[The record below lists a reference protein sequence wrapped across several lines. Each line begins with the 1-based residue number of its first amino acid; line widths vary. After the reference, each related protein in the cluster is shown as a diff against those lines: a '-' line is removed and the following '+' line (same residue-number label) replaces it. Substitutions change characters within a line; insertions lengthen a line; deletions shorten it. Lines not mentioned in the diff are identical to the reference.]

1 MKIAILGY
9 GKMGGWLA
17 AGFCREHPVGVYE
30 TDREKRVCSRQEPGE
45 IQFLPALEDLR
56 AFQPDILINA
66 VNLERTIDAF
76 IEAHPYIPQSC
87 ILADV
92 ASIKG
97 NIPVFYAKSSRR
109 FVSVHPMFGPTFG
122 DLKRLKK
129 ENAVIIKES
138 DPGGAKFFRKFF
150 RRLGVKIYEYSFWEH
165 DQMMAYS
172 LTIPFASTLVFAAC
186 MSDKAVPGTTFSK
199 HREIARGL
207 LSEDDHL
214 LAEIL
219 FNPHS
224 QPHLEKIASR
234 LEFLQEIIREKNHAG
249 ASKFFEGLRKNIE

>member
-9 GKMGGWLA
+9 GKMGSWLA
-17 AGFCREHPVGVYE
+17 GCFCGEHRIAVYE
-30 TDREKRVCSRQEPGE
+30 ENAEMRVHPCGE
-45 IQFLPALEDLR
+45 RSEVVFLRDLEDLSGFR
-56 AFQPDILINA
+56 PDLLINA

-76 IEAHPYIPQSC
+76 LEAHPHLPQAC

-97 NIPVFYAKSSRR
+97 SIPVFYAKSTRR

-129 ENAVIIKES
+129 ENAVIISES
-138 DPGGAKFFRKFF
+138 DREGAKFFRRFF
-150 RRLGVKIYEYSFWEH
+150 RRLGVKIFEYSFWEH
-165 DQMMAYS
+165 DRMMAYS
-172 LTIPFASTLVFAAC
+172 LAIPFASTLVFAAC

-234 LEFLQEIIREKNHAG
+234 LDYLRGIIRDKNHAE
-249 ASKFFEGLRKNIE
+249 AIKFFEGLRRNIE

>member
-1 MKIAILGY
+1 MKTAILGY
-9 GKMGGWLA
+9 GKMGSWLA
-17 AGFCREHPVGVYE
+17 ANLCREHPVGVYE
-30 TDREKRVCSRQEPGE
+30 TDREKCVRSHGESGE
-45 IQFLPALEDLR
+45 IRFLPGLEDLS
-56 AFQPDILINA
+56 AFQPDLLINA

-76 IEAHPYIPQSC
+76 IEVHPYIPPSC
-87 ILADV
+87 ILADI

-97 NIPVFYAKSSRR
+97 GIPVFYAKSPHR

-122 DLKRLKK
+122 DLRRLKK
-129 ENAVIIKES
+129 ENAVIIRES
-138 DPGGAKFFRKFF
+138 DPEGAGFFRKFF
-150 RRLGVKIYEYSFWEH
+150 RSLGVKIFEYSFWEH

-199 HREIARGL
+199 HRDIAKGL
-207 LSEDDHL
+207 LSEDNHL

-234 LEFLQEIIREKNHAG
+234 LEVLQGIIREKNHSDA
-249 ASKFFEGLRKNIE
+249 ANFFEGLRKNIE